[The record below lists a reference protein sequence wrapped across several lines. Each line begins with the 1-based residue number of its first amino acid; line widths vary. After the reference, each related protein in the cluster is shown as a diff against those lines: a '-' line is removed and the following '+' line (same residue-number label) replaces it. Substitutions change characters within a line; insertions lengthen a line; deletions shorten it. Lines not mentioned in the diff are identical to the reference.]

1 MSYPPPSLLKTNF
14 LRRVSR
20 CLNKQKAIPPLS
32 PRSLGRL
39 PSPFA
44 PHPAPPRRTPPI
56 FHPTAPPS
64 IAIAGQRFPQI
75 PTRNR
80 HMATASATTR
90 IGGIPP
96 APSIESLNEQLNNFG
111 ISEPLALFPDSNPTA
126 NPVDVYRCYISHVLA
141 PITGV
146 DIGLVYPALEW
157 TQNLE
162 KGDLILAVPRLRI
175 PGKNPAELAREWAEK
190 FPKNPYVRPPTAT
203 GTFLRFYFKKDVLSK
218 LVLTSIL
225 SRKSAYGPIDTGKGK
240 RVVVEFSS
248 PNIAKPFHAGHL
260 RSTIIGGFLSN
271 LYESCGW
278 DVVRMNY
285 LGDWGK
291 QFGILGVGYKRFGS
305 EEKLLEDPVNHLFE
319 VYVAINKIV
328 EQEKEAEKAKAA
340 EKGQKQISNGP
351 SDQEA
356 HEFFF
361 KMENG
366 SEECIAMWK
375 RFRELS
381 IEKYKA
387 TYSRLNISYDDYSGE
402 SQVSKESMER
412 AGKMMREMGI
422 SSESDG
428 AIVVDFKPHAKKLGK
443 AVVQKKDGTTLYLTR
458 DIGAAMERYEKYKF
472 DKMIYVV
479 ACQQDLHLQQLFM
492 ILKLLK
498 LDWADRLSHVN
509 FGMVLGMS
517 SRRGTVVFLDDIL
530 ADARDKM
537 HEVMRKNEEKYKQV
551 EDPEMVADVIGRT
564 AVMIQDMS
572 GKRINNYTF
581 DMARMTSFE
590 GDTGPYLQYAHSR
603 LSSIQRKAGI
613 PTEELLKAD
622 FSLLTEDHA
631 TNLVRCLAQ
640 YPDVLQNTLK
650 TLEPTTVVTYLFKM
664 THLLSSSYDVLRVL
678 GEEPK
683 LSAAR
688 MALYE
693 SARQV
698 LNNGMR
704 LLGLTPVDRM

>member
-1 MSYPPPSLLKTNF
+1 MATEST
-14 LRRVSR
+14 
-20 CLNKQKAIPPLS
+20 
-32 PRSLGRL
+32 
-39 PSPFA
+39 
-44 PHPAPPRRTPPI
+44 
-56 FHPTAPPS
+56 TAP
-64 IAIAGQRFPQI
+64 IVGV
-75 PTRNR
+75 
-80 HMATASATTR
+80 
-90 IGGIPP
+90 PP

-111 ISEPLALFPDSNPTA
+111 ISEPLPVFPDSNPTS
-126 NPVDVYRCYISHVLA
+126 NPIDVYRCYIAHVLA

-146 DIGLVYPALEW
+146 DIKLVYPALEW
-157 TQNLE
+157 TQSLE
-162 KGDLILAVPRLRI
+162 KGDLILAAPRLRI
-175 PGKNPAELAREWAEK
+175 PGRNGSDLTKEWAAK
-190 FPKNPYVRPPTAT
+190 FPENPYVHPPTAA
-203 GTFLRFYFKKDVLSK
+203 GTFLQFYFRKDVLSK
-218 LVLTSIL
+218 LVLSSIL
-225 SRKSAYGPIDTGKGK
+225 GRKSAYGPIDTGKGK
-240 RVVVEFSS
+240 RVIVEFSS

-278 DVVRMNY
+278 EVIRMNY

-305 EEKLLEDPVNHLFE
+305 EEKLLADPINHLFE
-319 VYVAINKIV
+319 VYVAINKIA
-328 EQEKEAEKAKAA
+328 EQEKEVEKVKAE
-340 EKGQKQISNGP
+340 EKGEKQVCPGLRTAYWLLLKAMEYRGTKGDKRQISNGLT
-351 SDQEA
+351 DEEA
-356 HEFFF
+356 LEFFF
-361 KMENG
+361 KMEHG
-366 SEECIAMWK
+366 DEECIAMWK

-402 SQVSKESMER
+402 SQVSKESMEK
-412 AGKMMREMGI
+412 AGKMMKEMGI
-422 SSESDG
+422 SSESEG

-498 LDWADRLSHVN
+498 LDWADRLTHVN

-551 EDPEMVADVIGRT
+551 EDPEMVADVVGRT

-603 LSSIQRKAGI
+603 LCSIQRKAGI
-613 PTEELLKAD
+613 PAENLLNAD

-631 TNLVRCLAQ
+631 TNLIRCLAQ

-664 THLLSSSYDVLRVL
+664 THLLSSSYDVLRVV

-683 LSAAR
+683 LSTAR

-704 LLGLTPVDRM
+704 LLGLTPVERM

>member
-1 MSYPPPSLLKTNF
+1 MATEST
-14 LRRVSR
+14 
-20 CLNKQKAIPPLS
+20 
-32 PRSLGRL
+32 
-39 PSPFA
+39 
-44 PHPAPPRRTPPI
+44 TPPVK
-56 FHPTAPPS
+56 
-64 IAIAGQRFPQI
+64 GV
-75 PTRNR
+75 
-80 HMATASATTR
+80 
-90 IGGIPP
+90 PP
-96 APSIESLNEQLNNFG
+96 APSIESLNEQLSNFG
-111 ISEPLALFPDSNPTA
+111 ISEPLTLFPDSNPTT
-126 NPVDVYRCYISHVLA
+126 NPIDVYRCYIADVLA

-146 DIGLVYPALEW
+146 DIKLVYPALEW

-162 KGDLILAVPRLRI
+162 KGDLILAAPRLRI
-175 PGKNPAELAREWAEK
+175 PGKNPSELTKEWAEK
-190 FPKNPYVRPPTAT
+190 FPENPYVLPPTAA
-203 GTFLRFYFKKDVLSK
+203 GTFLQFYFKKDVLSK
-218 LVLTSIL
+218 LVLSSIL
-225 SRKSAYGPIDTGKGK
+225 GRKSAYGPIDTGRGK
-240 RVVVEFSS
+240 RIIVEFSS

-278 DVVRMNY
+278 EVIRMNY

-305 EEKLLEDPVNHLFE
+305 EEKLLADPINHLFE

-328 EQEKEAEKAKAA
+328 EQEKEVEKAKAA
-340 EKGQKQISNGP
+340 EMGEKQISNGP
-351 SDQEA
+351 TDQEA
-356 HEFFF
+356 LDFFF
-361 KMENG
+361 QMEHG

-412 AGKMMREMGI
+412 AGKMMKEMGI

-498 LDWADRLSHVN
+498 LDWADRLTHVN

-551 EDPEMVADVIGRT
+551 EDPEMVADVVGRT

-603 LSSIQRKAGI
+603 LCSIQRKAGI
-613 PTEELLKAD
+613 PAEELLNAD

-631 TNLVRCLAQ
+631 TNLIRCLAQ

-664 THLLSSSYDVLRVL
+664 THLLSSSYDVLRVV

-704 LLGLTPVDRM
+704 LLGLTPVERYVFPYVFLSRGSH

>member
-1 MSYPPPSLLKTNF
+1 MATESTTGPITGVPPSPSLE
-14 LRRVSR
+14 S
-20 CLNKQKAIPPLS
+20 LNKQ
-32 PRSLGRL
+32 
-39 PSPFA
+39 
-44 PHPAPPRRTPPI
+44 
-56 FHPTAPPS
+56 
-64 IAIAGQRFPQI
+64 
-75 PTRNR
+75 
-80 HMATASATTR
+80 
-90 IGGIPP
+90 
-96 APSIESLNEQLNNFG
+96 LNNCG
-111 ISEPLALFPDSNPTA
+111 ISEPLTPFPGSNPTT
-126 NPVDVYRCYISHVLA
+126 NPVDVYRCYIAHVLA

-146 DIGLVYPALEW
+146 ELELVYPALEW

-162 KGDLILAVPRLRI
+162 KGDLILAAPRLRI
-175 PGKNPAELAREWAEK
+175 PGKNPSELTKEWAEK
-190 FPKNPYVRPPTAT
+190 FPENPYVRSPTAA
-203 GTFLRFYFKKDVLSK
+203 GTFLQFYFKKDVLSK
-218 LVLTSIL
+218 LVLSSIL

-240 RVVVEFSS
+240 RVIVEFSS

-278 DVVRMNY
+278 DVIRMNY

-305 EEKLLEDPVNHLFE
+305 EEKLLEDPINHLFE
-319 VYVAINKIV
+319 VYVAINKV
-328 EQEKEAEKAKAA
+328 AEQEKEAEKNKAA
-340 EKGQKQISNGP
+340 EKGEKQISNGP
-351 SDQEA
+351 TDQEA
-356 HEFFF
+356 LEFFF
-361 KMENG
+361 KMEHG

-387 TYSRLNISYDDYSGE
+387 TYSRLNISYDVYSGE

-412 AGKMMREMGI
+412 AGEMMREMGI

-498 LDWADRLSHVN
+498 LDWADRLTHVN

-551 EDPEMVADVIGRT
+551 EDPEMVADVVGRT

-603 LSSIQRKAGI
+603 LCSIQRKSGI
-613 PTEELLKAD
+613 PIQELLNAD
-622 FSLLTEDHA
+622 FSLLKEDHA
-631 TNLVRCLAQ
+631 INLIRCLAQ

-664 THLLSSSYDVLRVL
+664 THLLSSSYDVLRVI
-678 GEEPK
+678 GEEPR

-704 LLGLTPVDRM
+704 LLGLTPVERM